1 MLQRLVSAVQ
11 PTDAWRELWVF
22 RKSGAKWTIGV
33 LPPADSGP
41 DVGYAEFA
49 GWVPGGTQM
58 LVVRE
63 AVGRGKHKREF
74 ELVRVDTLATVR
86 RASEP
91 HAAFRR
97 WQDPS
102 WQQQTLSVR

>member
-11 PTDAWRELWVF
+11 PTDARRELWVF

-49 GWVPGGTQM
+49 GWVPRRHADAGRARSGGQ
-58 LVVRE
+58 R
-63 AVGRGKHKREF
+63 
-74 ELVRVDTLATVR
+74 
-86 RASEP
+86 
-91 HAAFRR
+91 
-97 WQDPS
+97 
-102 WQQQTLSVR
+102 

>member
-11 PTDAWRELWVF
+11 LTDAWRELCIF

-49 GWVPGGTQM
+49 SWVPGGTQV

-63 AVGRGKHKREF
+63 
-74 ELVRVDTLATVR
+74 ATVR

-102 WQQQTLSVR
+102 WQQQTLSLR

>member
-11 PTDAWRELWVF
+11 PSDAWRELWVF
-22 RKSGAKWTIGV
+22 RKSGAKWTISV
-33 LPPADSGP
+33 LPPADNGP

-49 GWVPGGTQM
+49 GRVPGG
-58 LVVRE
+58 
-63 AVGRGKHKREF
+63 ASSSC
-74 ELVRVDTLATVR
+74 

-97 WQDPS
+97 WQDPT
-102 WQQQTLSVR
+102 WQQQTLSLR